1 MYVLNFSTYVCI
13 NIKSFSHTSKNTYTN
28 SYYMKN
34 VIHTL
39 LHNGTM
45 FICSKFI
52 NVMLVYTY
60 VCINVSAYVYVK
72 KLMSNN
78 VNTKQKHKLYIKI
91 LTKNYKWTFYNYQ
104 KKKDIYFH
112 TYICMYIFKQ
122 KYHWILYKNYLFHS
136 HPKKYLC
143 IVNMTHI
150 NSLTWNK

>member
-104 KKKDIYFH
+104 KKKETFTFIHKYACTYLNRNTIEYYTKIIFFILTRKNIYAS
-112 TYICMYIFKQ
+112 
-122 KYHWILYKNYLFHS
+122 WIW
-136 HPKKYLC
+136 
-143 IVNMTHI
+143 HI
-150 NSLTWNK
+150 